1 MPILTATNV
10 SHHFGQRMILD
21 KLSLTIE
28 PGQRLGI
35 VGRNGCGKST
45 FLKIMAG
52 IMKCDT
58 GSIALQRGS
67 RVGYLHQDFTLD
79 PTDTLRGAAEAA
91 FEGLHDLHK
100 QLNDVYH
107 HMGDEGADIDK
118 LLKKQAQLETEIEAA
133 GGYEVDHKIDAVLHG
148 LGFVDSQFEVPVT
161 GLSGGQKG
169 RVSLAKLLLTEP
181 DV

>member
-58 GSIALQRGS
+58 GTIALQRSS

-107 HMGDEGADIDK
+107 HMGDADADIDK

-133 GGYEVDHKIDAVLHG
+133 GGY
-148 LGFVDSQFEVPVT
+148 
-161 GLSGGQKG
+161 
-169 RVSLAKLLLTEP
+169 
-181 DV
+181 